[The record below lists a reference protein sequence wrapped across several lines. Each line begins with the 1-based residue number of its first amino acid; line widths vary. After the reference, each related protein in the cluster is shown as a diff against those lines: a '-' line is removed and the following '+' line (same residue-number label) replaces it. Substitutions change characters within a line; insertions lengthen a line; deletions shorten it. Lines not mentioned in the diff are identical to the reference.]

1 MITIV
6 LLLGLVRTIGG
17 GVVTGDERGGHNE
30 DVTAISSHHVTESQD
45 TDLAHDN
52 MELEDKQERGDYSQQ
67 VMIQDSQ

>member
-52 MELEDKQERGDYSQQ
+52 MELETNKRGETTLNK
-67 VMIQDSQ
+67 